1 MSIHVSARQH
11 GRSFSQ
17 TGPIDMANLPALPKI
32 GGVTTSGVG
41 GAGGDV
47 MTRTGGLTIEQ
58 KYSKN

>member
-17 TGPIDMANLPALPKI
+17 TGPIDMANLLALPKI

-47 MTRTGGLTIEQ
+47 MTRTGD
-58 KYSKN
+58 